1 MYFGIVKKNANFVGK
16 FRMMK
21 KLLTLSIVAIAITS
35 MTSFISCGD
44 DDVREQNVMQQYYA
58 ESLNLDFQTTDSIQ
72 RFASKLHSYVKHNP
86 EAKSN
91 PYYPK
96 TTSQLHDVGISIKA
110 AEWNEDVYVLI
121 EDSYSSAPQM

>member
-1 MYFGIVKKNANFVGK
+1 MTTMITYSYKKVGGAFFRFFTALRTPVYFLPFLFLAF
-16 FRMMK
+16 
-21 KLLTLSIVAIAITS
+21 LA
-35 MTSFISCGD
+35 SCGD

-72 RFASKLHSYVKHNP
+72 KFASKLHSYVKHNP
-86 EAKSN
+86 EAKSS
-91 PYYPK
+91 PYYSK
-96 TTSQLHDVGISIKA
+96 TASQLHDVVISIKA